1 MDRFNKCYVN
11 KTPGSTIAFTFFL
24 TEWGMRQRESLSC
37 YAPQYANVA
46 CVLALMVF
54 SILT

>member
-1 MDRFNKCYVN
+1 MDRFNKGYVN
-11 KTPGSTIAFTFFL
+11 KTPCSTITFTFFL
-24 TEWGMRQRESLSC
+24 AEWGMRERVSLSC